1 MHRTQQLPQDNVL
14 SVKIAPTAPLC
25 ERKGMHW
32 HSVLIAGAFA
42 SSALAAAV
50 QQPYSIWL
58 DEAHPANESAIR
70 RLRGFEGGLTDTIP
84 GFPYVLTVY
93 DLVKTAV
100 EEYRDKDCLGSRRLV
115 RKIEEEK
122 NVTKVIN
129 GVETQVPK
137 KWVYSELSP
146 YEYRSYRD
154 MGAEASSIGA
164 GLRKLGLA
172 PGDRIG
178 LYADTSYIPSSHS

>member
-1 MHRTQQLPQDNVL
+1 MHQTQQLPQGNVL
-14 SVKIAPTAPLC
+14 PIKIALPPLHG
-25 ERKGMHW
+25 ERAGMHGLR
-32 HSVLIAGAFA
+32 VLITGAFA

-58 DEAHPANESAIR
+58 DDVHQANEGAIR
-70 RLRGFEGGLTDTIP
+70 RLRGFEGGLSDTIQ
-84 GFPYVLTVY
+84 GFPSVLTVY

-137 KWVYSELSP
+137 NWIYSELSP

-164 GLRKLGLA
+164 GLRKLGITGWFLGSG
-172 PGDRIG
+172 P
-178 LYADTSYIPSSHS
+178 